1 MACTVGAFF
10 DSRIGNQSSSMRETQ
25 ALEVAEYNMADKP
38 CSRCLSEDFNY
49 GTNNQAVFHSGIV
62 SELSIGFLFNMIE
75 DIVCYMGQ
83 LIFLSCHNFINVSH
97 NLIRICFMETQ
108 SWK

>member
-1 MACTVGAFF
+1 IQAELFLPVGLG
-10 DSRIGNQSSSMRETQ
+10 IKYLQCGYHKHWKQPNTIW
-25 ALEVAEYNMADKP
+25 LINPVHVVCPKI
-38 CSRCLSEDFNY
+38 LINY

-62 SELSIGFLFNMIE
+62 SELSIGFLFNMIK

-83 LIFLSCHNFINVSH
+83 RIFLSCHNFINVSH
-97 NLIRICFMETQ
+97 NLIRICFRETQ